1 MKWSKSMGCLVAL
14 LGAVASC
21 TSLTYHKETILPN
34 RPMVY
39 SLGVKLM
46 DVNWVNQEL
55 CRIPLLIEETRQ
67 GNRIT
72 KVRVEP
78 TGDIRFP
85 GMGEFNDKACRWTV
99 EACDAER
106 VDAPYTLRLRLSLI
120 KYSGHSEQQLIKGG
134 VKKIF
139 DYGVASGSEWD
150 AVIEVRRS
158 SDSTFTM
165 HIEHDNISKLKD
177 VEPHQ
182 YMKNPGCFQQT
193 LDLQLQLC
201 DD

>member
-1 MKWSKSMGCLVAL
+1 MGCLVGLCGAL
-14 LGAVASC
+14 ASC
-21 TSLTYHKETILPN
+21 TSSTYHKEVILPE

-39 SLGVKLM
+39 PMSVKLM

-106 VDAPYTLRLRLSLI
+106 VDAPYTLRLRLSLM

-150 AVIEVRRS
+150 AVIEVHRYA
-158 SDSTFTM
+158 DSTFDM
-165 HIEHDNISKLKD
+165 QIVSDNISKLQD
-177 VEPHQ
+177 IEPHQ
-182 YMKNPGCFQQT
+182 YLKNPGMLQQT
-193 LDLQLQLC
+193 LDLQLQSYVN
-201 DD
+201 

>member
-1 MKWSKSMGCLVAL
+1 MGCLVAL
-14 LGAVASC
+14 CGAVASC
-21 TSLTYHKETILPN
+21 TSSTYHKEAILPE

-39 SLGVKLM
+39 PMSVKLM

-106 VDAPYTLRLRLSLI
+106 VDAPYTLRLRLSLM

-150 AVIEVRRS
+150 AVIEVRRYA
-158 SDSTFTM
+158 DSTFDM
-165 HIEHDNISKLKD
+165 QIVSDNISKLQD
-177 VEPHQ
+177 IEPHQ
-182 YMKNPGCFQQT
+182 YLKNPGMLQQT
-193 LDLQLQLC
+193 LDLQLQSYVN
-201 DD
+201 